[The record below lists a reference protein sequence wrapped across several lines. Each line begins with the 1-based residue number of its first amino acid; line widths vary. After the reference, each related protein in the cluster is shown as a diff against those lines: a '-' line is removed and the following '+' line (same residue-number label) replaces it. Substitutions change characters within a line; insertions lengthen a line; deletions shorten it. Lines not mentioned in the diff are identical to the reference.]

1 MNGCSPSFITEV
13 FSVYINNGK
22 VVRSNQAF
30 HNSWLKDPLF
40 EKWLEVKKD
49 EKWFLVRIVLHLL
62 RYALS
67 LFWFGSIMDKTRNV
81 LLGNGCVPLYIYNQ
95 LYFVFK

>member
-1 MNGCSPSFITEV
+1 MASSAH
-13 FSVYINNGK
+13 Y
-22 VVRSNQAF
+22 
-30 HNSWLKDPLF
+30 
-40 EKWLEVKKD
+40 
-49 EKWFLVRIVLHLL
+49 VLHLL